1 MVALTL
7 LLDVTGNQG
16 SSWPTL
22 NIKINNILYF
32 NGEIQGNQILSVVAP
47 DSISYLIEISGIG
60 KKFGQDGVWDT
71 VLDLDR
77 NILADKSVVFNNFKI
92 NDISMGEMWIRN
104 LPIMIDNQLDVFNT
118 KGFYA
123 NGTIEVAVTNPVLN
137 WIIQEKFIKNHVLTS
152 QTYSGRDKFDH
163 QSILNKIVQI
173 KKRYFDD

>member
-1 MVALTL
+1 MLH
-7 LLDVTGNQG
+7 
-16 SSWPTL
+16 
-22 NIKINNILYF
+22 F

-47 DSISYLIEISGIG
+47 ESNSYLIEISGIG

-92 NDISMGEMWIRN
+92 NDISMEEVWIRN
-104 LPIMIDNQLDVFNT
+104 LPIMIDHKVGLFNT
-118 KGFYA
+118 KGFYT
-123 NGTIEVAVTNPVLN
+123 NGTIKIAVTNPVLN

-163 QSILNKIVQI
+163 QTISNKIAQI
-173 KKRYFDD
+173 KKTLDD